1 MRVAQIWRYPIKSV
15 GGEALRSAE
24 VTPIGI
30 RYDRGWGVVDDRT
43 GNVLTARREPRLLY
57 GSARIDGDAP
67 VVTTEQGDELRTS
80 ADLSEWLDRPVTLT
94 RAEGNAGGTYE
105 SPLDFENDDGWVAW
119 QGPPDAWHDSARSRL
134 SLVSTGSLGG
144 WDFRR
149 FRANVLIDGAGE
161 DGLVGSEID
170 VGTCRLKITKRI
182 DRCVVV
188 TRSQPGLPRD
198 LGVLRTINAERDSC
212 LAIGARV
219 LTAGVVEP
227 GDRLVS
233 T

>member
-15 GGEALRSAE
+15 GGEMLGSAE
-24 VTPIGI
+24 VTDIGI
-30 RYDRGWGVVDDRT
+30 RHDRGWGVVDDHT

-57 GSARIDGDAP
+57 GSARMEDDSP

-105 SPLDFENDDGWVAW
+105 NPLDFENDEDWIAW
-119 QGPPDAWHDSARSRL
+119 QGPPDAWHDSARRRV

-149 FRANVLIDGAGE
+149 FRANVLVDGAGE
-161 DGLVGSEID
+161 DELVGSEID
-170 VGTCRLKITKRI
+170 VGTCRLEITVQI
-182 DRCVVV
+182 DRCVIV
-188 TRSQPGLPRD
+188 TRPQPGLPRD
-198 LGVLRTINAERDSC
+198 LDVLRTINAERETC

-219 LTAGVVEP
+219 LTAGIVEV
-227 GDRLVS
+227 GNRLVS
-233 T
+233 I